1 MGAIYTINIMVF
13 IIIAKA
19 LQALAYRDFTA
30 REAYEIAD
38 PILEERSKV
47 QT

>member
-1 MGAIYTINIMVF
+1 MVF
-13 IIIAKA
+13 ILIAKA

-30 REAYEIAD
+30 REAYDIAD
-38 PILEERSKV
+38 SMLEERSKA

>member
-1 MGAIYTINIMVF
+1 MVS
-13 IIIAKA
+13 IRIAKT
-19 LQALAYRDFTA
+19 LQALAYRDFTG

-38 PILEERSKV
+38 PILEERSKA